1 MGVTEGSDYGDVE
14 GKQEIPDSDTVKCE
28 MFSSG
33 SQCGM
38 ADTEPQCHTDTQTG
52 NY

>member
-1 MGVTEGSDYGDVE
+1 MSVTEDSDYGDVE
-14 GKQEIPDSDTVKCE
+14 CKQEIPDSGTVKCKI
-28 MFSSG
+28 FSSG

-38 ADTEPQCHTDTQTG
+38 ADTEPQSHTDAQTG